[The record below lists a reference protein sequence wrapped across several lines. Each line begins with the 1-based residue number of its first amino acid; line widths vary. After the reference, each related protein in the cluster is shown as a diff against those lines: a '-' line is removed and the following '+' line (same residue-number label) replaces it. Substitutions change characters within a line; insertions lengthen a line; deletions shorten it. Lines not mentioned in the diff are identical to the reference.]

1 MPAQFSKKKEQGKRK
16 VKNQR
21 LISIITFFM
30 KHFHFLVL
38 LLCVGVAVQAQTVSG
53 KLLDLA
59 DNTPLKTANLT
70 LSQTKDTTVK
80 FNVLSNAEGAFTF
93 TGIPV
98 GTYTLQV
105 SSIGYDIYKQA
116 VALTDSLPSAQLGTL
131 FIPKATKELEGVTV
145 VGKQAPVQQKGD
157 TVIYNASQYK
167 VNPDATVE
175 DLIKKMPSVTVGRD
189 GTVTA
194 GGETVRKVTIDGKD
208 FFGDDASA
216 ALKNLPS
223 SVVDKI
229 QVFDR
234 LSDQAQLSGFDDG
247 NSVKS
252 LNIITKSGISNGQFG
267 RIYGGY
273 GTDDR
278 YAAGGNISFF
288 NGNRR
293 LSFIGNFNN
302 VNQQNFGSQDLLGVT
317 SSGGGGRGGGG
328 RGGGGG
334 MMGGGNWGG
343 GGQNFQVGQQSGIAT
358 TNAIGINY
366 GDKWGKK
373 VDVSGSYFFNQS
385 NTDNDSRTSMTYPL
399 NNRYVYDSATSRTS
413 NYNHRINMRLEYK
426 IDSFNTL
433 MVIPSLN
440 FQNNESR
447 SSTYGFTLTGTDTS
461 NTQNGTNVS
470 YRNGYNLR
478 NNIMFRHTF
487 KNNRRRS
494 YSISFNQ
501 AFNKNDGRSYVNTL
515 NRTFKGLIAEDSLQN
530 QFINNPTNGYTLGGN
545 ISYNEP
551 IGQKGMLQISYQ
563 PSYTKNE
570 ADRRTYDYDYFD
582 KDYTTFQPIASNT
595 FENTTTTHN
604 GGVTYRLGASRD
616 NQFSVGAN
624 LQYSILT
631 SDRTYPTTGNFKQSF
646 TNVLP
651 NLMWSK
657 KLNAKSSFRLFYRAS
672 TNFPSVTQLQD
683 VVDNSNVLRLSVG
696 NPQLKQSYNHFLS
709 GRYTF
714 TNTQKGQSFFANVF
728 LNAQQNY
735 ITNALY
741 IAAADSLVNGVELKR
756 GSQLTKPVNMNGY
769 KNMSTFFTFSQPIN
783 AIKTNLNL
791 STGISYSSIPGL
803 NNGEKTMTDNYGVNA
818 GIVLASNINEYIDY
832 NVSYNVQF
840 NDASGTKYTNQ
851 NGGVQL
857 NLLSKNGWFLQND
870 VINQTYSGM
879 SEGFNTSYW
888 LWNAAVGKKF
898 LKNKAAELKLSVFD
912 LLKQNQSVSRTV
924 GENNVITDSW
934 NQVLQQYFM
943 LTFTY
948 SLKNFGKGRA
958 TNQQQRG
965 PWGGPGGPGGMGG
978 GRPMY

>member
-1 MPAQFSKKKEQGKRK
+1 
-16 VKNQR
+16 
-21 LISIITFFM
+21 M

-38 LLCVGVAVQAQTVSG
+38 LLCVGIAAQAQTVSG

-80 FNVLSNAEGAFTF
+80 FNALSNAEGAFSF
-93 TGIPV
+93 TGIPT

-105 SSIGYDIYKQA
+105 SSVGYDIYKQA
-116 VALTDSLPSAQLGTL
+116 VALTDSIPSLQLGTL

-175 DLIKKMPSVTVGRD
+175 DLIKKMPNVVVGRD

-194 GGETVRKVTIDGKD
+194 AGETVRKVTIDGKD

-273 GTDDR
+273 GTDER

-293 LSFIGNFNN
+293 LSFVGNFNN
-302 VNQQNFGSQDLLGVT
+302 VNQQNFGAQDLLGVT
-317 SSGGGGRGGGG
+317 STGGGGGGRGGGG
-328 RGGGGG
+328 NRGGGGG
-334 MMGGGNWGG
+334 GNWGGG
-343 GGQNFQVGQQSGIAT
+343 GGQNFQVGQQAGIST

-373 VDVSGSYFFNQS
+373 IDVSGSYFFNQS
-385 NTDNDSRTSMTYPL
+385 NNSNDSRNRTTTITDRL
-399 NNRYVYDSATSRTS
+399 NRLEYDSSVSRTN
-413 NYNHRINMRLEYK
+413 NYNHRFNMRLEYK
-426 IDSFNTL
+426 IDSFNTI

-440 FQNNESR
+440 FQTNNSD
-447 SSTYGFTLTGTDTS
+447 TYSYGYTLDN
-461 NTQNGTNVS
+461 NTVVNNQVGTNS
-470 YRNGYNLR
+470 TDRDGYNLR
-478 NNIMFRHTF
+478 NTIMFRHTF

-494 YSISFNQ
+494 YSVSFNQ
-501 AFNKNDGRSYVNTL
+501 TFNKNNATSYIDML
-515 NRTFKGLIAEDSLQN
+515 NQSLKGGGLYDSLQN
-530 QFINNPTNGYTLGGN
+530 QYVNNPTSGYTLGGN

-563 PSYTKNE
+563 PTYSKND
-570 ADRRTYDYDYFD
+570 ADRRTYDFD
-582 KDYTTFQPIASNT
+582 PITGEYSTFQPIASNT

-604 GGVTYRLGASRD
+604 GGVTYRLGMSRD

-624 LQYSILT
+624 FQYSTLGSERI
-631 SDRTYPTTGNFKQSF
+631 YPTTSSFKQSF

-657 KLNAKSSFRLFYRAS
+657 KLNPKSSFRLFYRAS

-683 VVDNSNVLRLSVG
+683 VVNNSNALRLSVG
-696 NPQLKQSYNHFLS
+696 NPELKQSYNHFLS
-709 GRYTF
+709 TRYTF

-735 ITNALY
+735 ITNALF
-741 IAAADSLVNGVELKR
+741 IAVNGDSTINGVKLDSSS
-756 GSQLTKPVNMNGY
+756 GQLTKPMNMNGY
-769 KNMSTFFTFSQPIN
+769 KNLSTFFTFSQPIN
-783 AIKTNLNL
+783 AIKSNISL
-791 STGISYSSIPGL
+791 STGFTYSTIPGMY
-803 NNGEKTMTDNYGVNA
+803 NYIKNMTDNYGINA
-818 GIVLASNINEYIDY
+818 GIVLASNINEYIDF
-832 NVSYNVQF
+832 NLSYNVTF
-840 NDASGTKYTNQ
+840 NNAQSSDKGQTITNRSTNQ
-851 NGGVQL
+851 TGGAQV

-870 VINQTYSGM
+870 VVNQTNSGL

-888 LWNAAVGKKF
+888 LWNAAIGKKF
-898 LKNKAAELKLSVFD
+898 LKNKTAELKLSVFD
-912 LLKQNQSVSRTV
+912 LLKQNQSISRTV
-924 GENNVITDSW
+924 GANNQIIDSW

-948 SLKNFGKGRA
+948 TLKNFGKGRA
-958 TNQQQRG
+958 TSQPQRQ
-965 PWGGPGGPGGMGG
+965 WGGPGGPGGMGG
-978 GRPMY
+978 PPMF

>member
-1 MPAQFSKKKEQGKRK
+1 
-16 VKNQR
+16 
-21 LISIITFFM
+21 M
-30 KHFHFLVL
+30 KHFHILVL
-38 LLCVGVAVQAQTVSG
+38 FLCVGIASRAQTVSG
-53 KLLDLA
+53 KLLDLT
-59 DNTPLKTANLT
+59 DNSPLKTANLI
-70 LSQTKDTTVK
+70 LSQTKDTTIK
-80 FNVLSNAEGAFTF
+80 YNALSDAEGAFTF
-93 TGIPV
+93 NGVHV

-105 SSIGYDIYKQA
+105 SSIGYDVYKQA
-116 VALTDSLPSAQLGTL
+116 VALTDSIPSLQLGTL

-175 DLIKKMPSVTVGRD
+175 DLIKKMPNVVVGRD

-194 GGETVRKVTIDGKD
+194 AGEQVRKVTIDGKD

-252 LNIITKSGISNGQFG
+252 LNIITKSGINNGQFG
-267 RIYGGY
+267 RIYAGY

-328 RGGGGG
+328 NRGG
-334 MMGGGNWGG
+334 GGGNWGG
-343 GGQNFQVGQQSGIAT
+343 GGGNFQVGQQNGIAT
-358 TNAIGINY
+358 TNAIGVNY

-373 VDVSGSYFFNQS
+373 VDISGSYFFNQS
-385 NTDNDSRTSMTYPL
+385 TTDNISRNSVARQL
-399 NNRYVYDSATSRTS
+399 EEGIRYEYDSSVSRSS
-413 NYNHRINMRLEYK
+413 NSNHRFNMRLEYK
-426 IDSFNTL
+426 IDSFNSI
-433 MVIPSLN
+433 MVIPSLS
-440 FQNNESR
+440 FQDNESQ
-447 SSTYGFTLTGTDTS
+447 SNFVGHTLLGIDS
-461 NTQNGTNVS
+461 INKQAGNDKS

-501 AFNKNDGRSYVNTL
+501 AFNKNDAKSYAYTETG
-515 NRTFKGLIAEDSLQN
+515 TFKGGIIDNDVLN
-530 QFINNPTNGYTLGGN
+530 QYVTNPTNGYTLSGN
-545 ISYNEP
+545 VSYNEP

-563 PSYTKNE
+563 PSFSKND
-570 ADRRTYDYDYFD
+570 ADRRAYEFNPITNQYE
-582 KDYTTFQPIASNT
+582 TFIQENSST
-595 FENTTTTHN
+595 FENTTTTQN
-604 GGVTYRLGASRD
+604 GGVTYRLGSSRD

-624 LQYSILT
+624 LQHSVLKSVAI
-631 SDRTYPTTGNFKQSF
+631 YPVANNFSHSF

-651 NLMWSK
+651 NLMWSR
-657 KLNAKSSFRLFYRAS
+657 KLNAKSNFRLFYRAS
-672 TNFPSVTQLQD
+672 TNFPSVNQLQD
-683 VVDNSNVLRLSVG
+683 VVNNINPLRLTSG
-696 NPQLKQSYNHFLS
+696 NPELKQSYNHFLS

-735 ITNALY
+735 VTNAVY
-741 IAAADSLVNGVELKR
+741 IAAADSTVNGVVLKK
-756 GSQLTKPVNMNGY
+756 GSQLIKPINLNGF
-769 KNMSTFFTFSQPIN
+769 KNMSTFFTFSQPMN

-791 STGISYSSIPGL
+791 STGFTYSTIPSI
-803 NNGEKTMTDNYGVNA
+803 NNGVENMTDNYGVN
-818 GIVLASNINEYIDY
+818 GGLVLASNINEYIDFNLYY
-832 NVSYNVQF
+832 NIAFNNAENDLTQNKAASTTKFTVQ
-840 NDASGTKYTNQ
+840 NR
-851 NGGVQL
+851 GGQI

-870 VINQTYSGM
+870 IVNQVNKGTGATP
-879 SEGFNTSYW
+879 SENFNVNFL

-898 LKNKAAELKLSVFD
+898 LKNNAAELKLSVFD
-912 LLKQNQSVSRTV
+912 LLKQNQSVNRTV
-924 GENNVITDSW
+924 AGNEITDSW

-958 TNQQQRG
+958 AESQRQ
-965 PWGGPGGPGGMGG
+965 WGGQGGPGGMGG
-978 GRPMY
+978 GRPPMF

>member
-1 MPAQFSKKKEQGKRK
+1 V
-16 VKNQR
+16 VKGN
-21 LISIITFFM
+21 LKTNVLSYIITFFM
-30 KHFHFLVL
+30 KHFHILVL
-38 LLCVGVAVQAQTVSG
+38 FLCVGIASRAQTVSG
-53 KLLDLA
+53 KLLDLT
-59 DNTPLKTANLT
+59 DNSPLKTANLI

-80 FNVLSNAEGAFTF
+80 YNALSDAEGAFTF
-93 TGIPV
+93 TGVPV

-105 SSIGYDIYKQA
+105 SSIGYDVYKQA
-116 VALTDSLPSAQLGTL
+116 VALTDSIPSLQLGTL

-175 DLIKKMPSVTVGRD
+175 DLIKKMPNVVVGRD

-194 GGETVRKVTIDGKD
+194 AGEQVRKVTIDGKD

-252 LNIITKSGISNGQFG
+252 LNIITKSGINNGQFG
-267 RIYGGY
+267 RIYAGY

-293 LSFIGNFNN
+293 LSFVGNFNN
-302 VNQQNFGSQDLLGVT
+302 VNQQNFGAQDLLGVT
-317 SSGGGGRGGGG
+317 STGGGGGRGGGG

-334 MMGGGNWGG
+334 NWGG
-343 GGQNFQVGQQSGIAT
+343 GGGNFQVGQQAGIAT
-358 TNAIGINY
+358 TNAFGINY

-373 VDVSGSYFFNQS
+373 IDVSGSYFFNQS
-385 NTDNDSRTSMTYPL
+385 NTNNDSRSRATTITDDL
-399 NNRYVYDSATSRTS
+399 NRLVYDSAVSRTN
-413 NYNHRINMRLEYK
+413 NYNHRVNLRLEYK
-426 IDSFNTL
+426 IDSFNTI

-440 FQNNESR
+440 FQTNNSD
-447 SSTYGFTLTGTDTS
+447 SYSYGYTLANDNLVS
-461 NTQNGTNVS
+461 NQVGTNS
-470 YRNGYNLR
+470 TDRDGYNLR
-478 NNIMFRHTF
+478 NTIMFRHTF
-487 KNNRRRS
+487 RNNRRRS

-501 AFNKNDGRSYVNTL
+501 TFNKNNATSYINML
-515 NRTFKGLIAEDSLQN
+515 NQSLKGGELADSLQN
-530 QFINNPTNGYTLGGN
+530 QYINNPTSGYTLGGN

-551 IGQKGMLQISYQ
+551 MGKNGMLQISYQ
-563 PSYTKNE
+563 PTYSKND
-570 ADRRTYDYDYFD
+570 ADRRTYDFD
-582 KDYTTFQPIASNT
+582 SFTGEYSTFQPIASNT

-604 GGVTYRLGASRD
+604 GGVTYRLGMSRD

-624 LQYSILT
+624 FQYSTLA
-631 SDRTYPTTGNFKQSF
+631 SERVYPTTSSFKQSF

-657 KLNAKSSFRLFYRAS
+657 KLNPKSSLRVFYRAS

-683 VVDNSNVLRLSVG
+683 VVNNSNALRLSVG
-696 NPQLKQSYNHFLS
+696 NPELKQSYNHFLS
-709 GRYTF
+709 TRYTF

-735 ITNALY
+735 ITNGLF
-741 IAAADSLVNGVELKR
+741 IAVNGDSTINGVKLDSSS
-756 GSQLTKPVNMNGY
+756 GQLTKPINMNGY
-769 KNMSTFFTFSQPIN
+769 KNLSTFFTFSQPIN
-783 AIKTNLNL
+783 AIKSNISL
-791 STGISYSSIPGL
+791 STGVTYSTIPGMY
-803 NNGEKTMTDNYGVNA
+803 NYMKNMTDNYGFNA
-818 GIVLASNINEYIDY
+818 GVVLASNINEYIDF
-832 NVSYNVQF
+832 NLSYNATF
-840 NDASGTKYTNQ
+840 NNAQSSDKGKTVTNKSANHNVGAQ
-851 NGGVQL
+851 V
-857 NLLSKNGWFLQND
+857 NLLSKSGWFLQND
-870 VINQTYSGM
+870 VVNQTNTGL

-912 LLKQNQSVSRTV
+912 LLKQNQSISRTV
-924 GENNVITDSW
+924 GANNEIVDSW

-948 SLKNFGKGRA
+948 TLKNFGKGRA
-958 TNQQQRG
+958 AEPQRQ
-965 PWGGPGGPGGMGG
+965 WGGPGGPGGMGG
-978 GRPMY
+978 RPPMF